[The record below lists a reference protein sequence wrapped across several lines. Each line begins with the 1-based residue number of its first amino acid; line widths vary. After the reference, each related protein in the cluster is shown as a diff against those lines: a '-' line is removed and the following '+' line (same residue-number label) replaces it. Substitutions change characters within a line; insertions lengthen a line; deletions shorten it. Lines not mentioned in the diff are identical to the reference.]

1 MKRFSSIMLAAALV
15 LAACSPSPGESPTEP
30 AAQSSAE
37 TPIVPKNPLFGRWQ
51 LTRAQ
56 VAPWWNGEGEKPVAD
71 PALTTMEFQP
81 GKSSGPPIATC
92 DKAEYAVSLITPAGL
107 FEGNLPDPF
116 TQARMLG
123 FLEKD
128 VTLVRFSC
136 ASGGADVSLDFPML
150 DDNTVMLGL
159 DNMIYTLTR
168 TPD

>member
-1 MKRFSSIMLAAALV
+1 MRLFSLCAVAAALA
-15 LAACSPSPGESPTEP
+15 LAACSPSSEK
-30 AAQSSAE
+30 AATQSAADA
-37 TPIVPKNPLFGRWQ
+37 PIVPKNPLFGKWQ

-56 VAPWWNGEGEKPVAD
+56 VAPWWDGKGEAPIAD
-71 PALTTMEFQP
+71 PALTMLEFQP
-81 GKSSGPPIATC
+81 GKSSGPPIAAC
-92 DKAEYAVSLITPAGL
+92 DKPEYAVSLITPPGL

-128 VTLVRFSC
+128 VTSVRFSC

-168 TPD
+168 TPE